1 MNQLPS
7 FARPSDMNDED
18 FAPSQIDFDKLLA
31 AARRQWRV
39 VALCV
44 ILGLVGGGAYLI
56 TAVPR
61 YTAST
66 SILID
71 RSNGQIVQQLSTI
84 NGSIDDEASI
94 LSQVELFKSEAIGLA
109 AVDKLKLQDNAQFMA
124 EGQSLLA
131 PVRAAI
137 QELLQ
142 TIGMSNAST
151 DALMD
156 PQEKARRS
164 ALAILLDK
172 LDVTRAG
179 RSYVLEASFTSTS
192 PALSASVISAV
203 AEAYLNDKLDA
214 KYEATRRAGSWLQD
228 RIEELRQQS
237 LTSDMAV
244 QRFRAENGLVQAGG
258 KLVSDQQLA
267 ELNSA
272 LIVARADTARA
283 QARYDRIQQIIASG
297 QSDALV
303 TDALDSSVI
312 NTLREKY
319 LDASKREADISK
331 RLGKD
336 HIQAIRLR
344 QEMGEY
350 QRLMFDELG
359 RIAESYQ
366 SELEVARSRE
376 RNITEGVS
384 NATSVSVTA
393 NETQVQLREL
403 ERASETYK
411 NLYQTF
417 LTRYQEAIQG
427 QSFPVTEARVI
438 SKAVPPSQPSSPKKV
453 LVLAL
458 SFLLGG
464 ALGTGIGA
472 FREFR
477 DRFFRTGDQI
487 RDVLGLE
494 FLGAIP
500 LVKSISV
507 AKTDLPSRKD
517 IDFRRSITRQIVDHP
532 LSSFAESLRA
542 ARIAIDV
549 RIPKKGKV
557 VGIVST
563 LPSEGKS
570 TVSVNLAQLLAQA
583 GKTILIDADLR
594 NPGATRATAQ
604 HAQAGLL
611 EVLLDGRP
619 YQELLL
625 HDDKTGLDFLPAV
638 VLRRVTHSADLL
650 SSAKMG
656 ELLAS
661 LAQEYDYILLD
672 LPPIGPVVDARAAA
686 RRIDGFLVVVEWGKT
701 ARKVVRDTI
710 LADPLVAEKC
720 LGALLNKVDTDR
732 MKFYRDYGSSEYYQ
746 GRYSSY
752 YVDDSK

>member
-1 MNQLPS
+1 
-7 FARPSDMNDED
+7 MNDEEVQVGQLD
-18 FAPSQIDFDKLLA
+18 LDKLIA

-44 ILGLVGGGAYLI
+44 FVAIICGVTYLV

-71 RSNGQIVQQLSTI
+71 RGNSGVVQQLSSF
-84 NGSIDDEASI
+84 GGMIDDEASV
-94 LSQVELFKSEAIGLA
+94 LSQVELLMSEAIGLA
-109 AVDKLKLQDNAQFMA
+109 AVDKLRLADNAEFMA
-124 EGQSLLA
+124 SGQSILA
-131 PVRAAI
+131 PVRGAV
-137 QELLQ
+137 QTLLQ
-142 TIGMSNAST
+142 TVGISSGASEQ
-151 DALMD
+151 LMD

-164 ALAILLDK
+164 ALGILLDG
-172 LDVTRAG
+172 LTVSRVG

-192 PALSASVISAV
+192 PRLSASVISAV
-203 AEAYLNDKLDA
+203 AEAYLNDKLNA
-214 KYEATRRAGSWLQD
+214 KYDATRRAGNWLQE

-237 LTSDMAV
+237 LASDMAV

-283 QARYDRIQQIIASG
+283 QARYDRIQEIIASG

-319 LDASKREADISK
+319 LDASKREAEIAK
-331 RLGKD
+331 RLGSD

-344 QEMGEY
+344 QEMAEY
-350 QRLMFDELG
+350 QRLMFGELR

-376 RNITEGVS
+376 RNITEGVAK
-384 NATSVSVTA
+384 ATDVSVVA

-403 ERASETYK
+403 ERTAETYK

-417 LTRYQEAIQG
+417 LTRYQEATQG

-438 SKAVPPSQPSSPKKV
+438 SQAVPPTLPSSPKKA

-458 SFLLGG
+458 SIILGG
-464 ALGTGIGA
+464 AMGTGIGA

-477 DRFFRTGDQI
+477 DRFFRTGEQI

-500 LVKSISV
+500 LVKAITVAKKNTV
-507 AKTDLPSRKD
+507 AKTE
-517 IDFRRSITRQIVDHP
+517 IDFRRSISRQVVDHP
-532 LSSFAESLRA
+532 LSSFAEALRA

-549 RIPKKGKV
+549 RVSKKGKI
-557 VGIVST
+557 VGVVST

-570 TVSVNLAQLLAQA
+570 TVSVNLAQILAQG
-583 GKTILIDADLR
+583 GKTLLIDADLR
-594 NPGATRATAQ
+594 NPGATRSIAQ
-604 HAQAGLL
+604 HAEAGLL
-611 EVLLDGRP
+611 EVLLEGKSYRDV
-619 YQELLL
+619 LL
-625 HDDKTGLDFLPAV
+625 HDETTGLDLLPAV
-638 VLRRVTHSADLL
+638 VRRRVTHSADLL
-650 SSAKMG
+650 SSVKMS
-656 ELLAS
+656 ELLH
-661 LAQEYDYILLD
+661 LAMQDYDYVLLD
-672 LPPIGPVVDARAAA
+672 LPPVGPVVDARAVA
-686 RRIDGFLVVVEWGKT
+686 RKIDGFVVVVEWGKT
-701 ARKVVRDTI
+701 ARKVVRDTL
-710 LADPLVAEKC
+710 LADPLIAERS
-720 LGALLNKVDTDR
+720 LGVVLNKVDTER

-752 YVDDSK
+752 YVDDRT